1 MRAWQYFRG
10 AVAAVVL
17 YDVTCAE
24 SLEGARR
31 WLDDLKAEL
40 PRSAALALVLAGSK
54 LDLAAERREVSLEAA
69 RALAAEAGALHLECS
84 AKDGTNVALVFES
97 IARLIAERGAT
108 AGRALHEM
116 PGLTLA
122 VEPVCGRSRGALA
135 GCGCQ

>member
-1 MRAWQYFRG
+1 
-10 AVAAVVL
+10 VL

-31 WLDDLKAEL
+31 WLDELRAEL
-40 PRSAALALVLAGSK
+40 PRSPQLALMLAGSK
-54 LDLAAERREVSLEAA
+54 LDLAGERRKVGLETA

-97 IARLIAERGAT
+97 IARLIAERSTT
-108 AGRALHEM
+108 AGRAQLRES

-122 VEPVCGRSRGALA
+122 VEPVCGRSRGALV